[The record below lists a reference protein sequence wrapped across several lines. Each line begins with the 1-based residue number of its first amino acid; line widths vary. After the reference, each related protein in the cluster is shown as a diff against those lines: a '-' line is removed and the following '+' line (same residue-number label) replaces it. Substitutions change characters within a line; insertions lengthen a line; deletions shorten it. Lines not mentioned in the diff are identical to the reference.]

1 VRLLAS
7 ARVLDRHEVD
17 HFADPLGAEEARQ
30 QHVAVGQVH
39 LLVLGLV
46 EAGDLE
52 EASFVLVENR
62 GEDAWRVE
70 LRQAAPVDRTVHAH
84 QRDRV
89 QVADDAV
96 GLDRLIGH
104 SSAAFQRVGL
114 KTRSGSFSAFGP
126 KISIPSWPRVGAA
139 DEHKQDSLG
148 CPFCESSRGI
158 FGDPKARASAPLLSQ

>member
-1 VRLLAS
+1 
-7 ARVLDRHEVD
+7 
-17 HFADPLGAEEARQ
+17 
-30 QHVAVGQVH
+30 

-52 EASFVLVENR
+52 EASFALIENR

-70 LRQAAPVDRTVHAH
+70 VRKATPVDRTVHAH

-104 SSAAFQRVGL
+104 VDTRLSKRLILDIQAENLNWEESQRRRGRRGAPGNSRR
-114 KTRSGSFSAFGP
+114 RSGHP
-126 KISIPSWPRVGAA
+126 
-139 DEHKQDSLG
+139 
-148 CPFCESSRGI
+148 
-158 FGDPKARASAPLLSQ
+158 